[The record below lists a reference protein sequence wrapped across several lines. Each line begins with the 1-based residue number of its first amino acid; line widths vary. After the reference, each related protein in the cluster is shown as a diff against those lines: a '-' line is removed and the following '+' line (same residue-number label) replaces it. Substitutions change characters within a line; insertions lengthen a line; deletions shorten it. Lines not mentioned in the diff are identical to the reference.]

1 MKKNLIIKDVVFW
14 SYAILWLVSN
24 IVSFFI
30 TKDDFAVTVT
40 NYAFMVTMMI
50 IVFVKT
56 MSKKFNDWLNKS
68 LYEKK
73 F

>member
-30 TKDDFAVTVT
+30 TKDNFAVVAT
-40 NYAFMVTMMI
+40 NYSFMITMMI
-50 IVFVKT
+50 IVYIKT
-56 MSKKFNDWLNKS
+56 VSVKFNNWLNKPLS
-68 LYEKK
+68 DD
-73 F
+73 

>member
-30 TKDDFAVTVT
+30 TKDNFAVVVT
-40 NYAFMVTMMI
+40 NYSFMVTMLI
-50 IVFVKT
+50 IVYIKT
-56 MSKKFNDWLNKS
+56 VNVKFNNWLNKP
-68 LYEKK
+68 LYDE
-73 F
+73 

>member
-30 TKDDFAVTVT
+30 TKDNFAVVVT
-40 NYAFMVTMMI
+40 NYSFMVTMLI
-50 IVFVKT
+50 IVYIKT
-56 MSKKFNDWLNKS
+56 VSVKFNNWLNKP
-68 LYEKK
+68 LYDE
-73 F
+73 

>member
-30 TKDDFAVTVT
+30 TKDNFAVVVT
-40 NYAFMVTMMI
+40 NYSFMVTMLI
-50 IVFVKT
+50 IVYIKT
-56 MSKKFNDWLNKS
+56 VSIKFNNWLNKP
-68 LYEKK
+68 LYDE
-73 F
+73 

>member
-30 TKDDFAVTVT
+30 TKDNFAVVAT
-40 NYAFMVTMMI
+40 NCSFIVTMTI
-50 IVFVKT
+50 IVYIKIV
-56 MSKKFNDWLNKS
+56 SVKFNNWLNKP
-68 LYEKK
+68 LYDE
-73 F
+73 

>member
-30 TKDDFAVTVT
+30 TKDNFAVVVT
-40 NYAFMVTMMI
+40 NYSFMVTMLI
-50 IVFVKT
+50 IVYIKT
-56 MSKKFNDWLNKS
+56 VSVKFNNWLNKP
-68 LYEKK
+68 LCDE
-73 F
+73 